1 MAVNSMPSQG
11 NDVRLIEAGFPC
23 HQVGAETKRERDTGK
38 APPTHRLHVWWAR
51 RPLTPS
57 RAAVLGSLLPADTDV
72 DWFLRELGIEQVQAD
87 VNGVRWV
94 LDDKLIERV
103 VTLPSGEEVL
113 PVDAVVQRALERER
127 QRRSSNRTLID
138 RLVHDDPAL
147 RHDPVIKRWSS
158 ENVLIPDHDDI
169 PDTLPVFRVAA
180 DPDWANRRIAWENE
194 KGIRTADDKY
204 GYARAFSK
212 APCHVLPPDKQVTIL
227 DPTAGGGSIPFEA
240 LRLGHRVIAN
250 DLNPVAAVIL
260 HATLD
265 YPTRYGLDLVPDV
278 EKWGSA
284 LRSKLV
290 SEIGDLFVASPLEG
304 DS

>member
-113 PVDAVVQRALERER
+113 PVDAVVLRALAKEQEERRAQRKLIQNLVER
-127 QRRSSNRTLID
+127 DSTLAQDSAI
-138 RLVHDDPAL
+138 VKWQSMTIPFPEPF
-147 RHDPVIKRWSS
+147 PVEGQLLPCKR
-158 ENVLIPDHDDI
+158 E
-169 PDTLPVFRVAA
+169 AA
-180 DPDWANRRIAWENE
+180 DPAWFT
-194 KGIRTADDKY
+194 R
-204 GYARAFSK
+204 
-212 APCHVLPPDKQVTIL
+212 IL
-227 DPTAGGGSIPFEA
+227 DLAAALGSCSKYVR
-240 LRLGHRVIAN
+240 LRARL
-250 DLNPVAAVIL
+250 
-260 HATLD
+260 
-265 YPTRYGLDLVPDV
+265 
-278 EKWGSA
+278 
-284 LRSKLV
+284 
-290 SEIGDLFVASPLEG
+290 
-304 DS
+304 

>member
-1 MAVNSMPSQG
+1 MAVHSMPSQG

-23 HQVGAETKRERDTGK
+23 HQVGAETRRERG
-38 APPTHRLHVWWAR
+38 ASSALPPLYYLHVWWAR

-127 QRRSSNRTLID
+127 QRRSNNRTLID

-158 ENVLIPDHDDI
+158 ENVPIPDHDDI
-169 PDTLPVFRVAA
+169 PDTLPVYRVAA
-180 DPDWANRRIAWENE
+180 DPDWANRRIAWETE
-194 KGIRTADDKY
+194 KGIRTTDDKY

-212 APCHVLPPDKQVTIL
+212 AVWPPFFGHLQPNWGHFLLISHDRFMILDRSTIAEAAVDPPGVVVVHVLNHGYVSLGKCLELI
-227 DPTAGGGSIPFEA
+227 TA
-240 LRLGHRVIAN
+240 
-250 DLNPVAAVIL
+250 
-260 HATLD
+260 
-265 YPTRYGLDLVPDV
+265 
-278 EKWGSA
+278 
-284 LRSKLV
+284 
-290 SEIGDLFVASPLEG
+290 
-304 DS
+304 